1 MTEKEAAEILAHRL
15 GVAVD
20 DIAMEGQTLI
30 DYVEY
35 LYLLEGRN

>member
-1 MTEKEAAEILAHRL
+1 MTEREAAEILANRL
-15 GVAVD
+15 GITVD
-20 DIAMEGQTLI
+20 EVAMEGQTLI